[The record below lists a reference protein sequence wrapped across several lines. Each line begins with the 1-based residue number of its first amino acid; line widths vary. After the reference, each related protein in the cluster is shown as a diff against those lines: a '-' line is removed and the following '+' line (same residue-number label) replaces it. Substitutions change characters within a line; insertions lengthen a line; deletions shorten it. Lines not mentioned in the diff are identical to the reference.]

1 VGNFFDPDSG
11 IMFFLSK
18 VADIFL
24 LSILWLICSLPLV
37 TIGAATTALYYTAVK
52 VIRRERSYIIQSFFR
67 SFRENFFD
75 ATLLWLLLFIIS
87 AILGINFSFSR
98 GMISTGT
105 SKGIGF
111 VLMVVYSLAAL
122 VVGFTALYML
132 PVLSRFRLKKR
143 QILKMSLFMSIR
155 HLPYTVLL
163 AGIVLFMI
171 AGTLYLPAILLFSP
185 AAGAVLYSLPMERIL
200 RQYVRTE
207 DADGLK
213 DEWYLE

>member
-1 VGNFFDPDSG
+1 VGDFFNPDHG

-18 VADIFL
+18 VADIFC

-52 VIRRERSYIIQSFFR
+52 VIRRERSYILQSFFR

-75 ATLLWLLLFIIS
+75 ATLLWLLLLVIS
-87 AILGINFSFSR
+87 VILGINLSFSR

-105 SKGIGF
+105 SKGLGF
-111 VLMVVYSLAAL
+111 VLTVIYSLMALAA
-122 VVGFTALYML
+122 GFTALYML

-155 HLPYTVLL
+155 HLPYTLLL
-163 AGIVLFMI
+163 AGIVLLVI
-171 AGTLYLPAILLFSP
+171 AGTLYVPTVLLFSP
-185 AAGAVLYSLPMERIL
+185 AVGAVLYSLPMEKIL
-200 RQYVRTE
+200 RKYVKTE
-207 DADGLK
+207 DADGSK